1 MHFLPYR
8 GVAFRTTLGE
18 MRLLLKLQPSITK
31 THPKHSVIIYCKL
44 QWLWNSYWYHHEHH
58 RHHQT
63 IDFQFHLMSQM
74 NEHHDNGLNMCSI
87 KSPNA
92 SPFADSIN
100 NLSSCSQDIINLIF
114 SNQYYILFPS
124 LIVLLPPWLY
134 LTSSW
139 LLYAAA
145 PGVGHNGIR
154 GMTVAAM
161 VIGAQV
167 G

>member
-1 MHFLPYR
+1 LHFLPYR

-124 LIVLLPPWLY
+124 FRMRLAIHCVHMLNLGSTSGVTLRIVDGCCW
-134 LTSSW
+134 
-139 LLYAAA
+139 
-145 PGVGHNGIR
+145 
-154 GMTVAAM
+154 
-161 VIGAQV
+161 IGTRLV
-167 G
+167 FNCVCLW